1 MSHLEE
7 NSSSAMAKLQRL
19 QDELSQFFS
28 ISIRILSRDDLKSLT
43 VESNGHTRCLT
54 NRGAHPD
61 ICERFILRVID
72 LDPGDVMVSMCP
84 FGLLSAIVPL
94 GKSMWAGLHEEK
106 ARYFFLAVH
115 NPAYEG
121 AGGVEVEQKRTVTS
135 IVSGM
140 DLHDKIEFEEKVRLV
155 ASVFDLVFSILT
167 EQEQQDLIATGAVG
181 MAEPRRLT
189 KREREVMRLVCVGM
203 SNQRVAEELFISE
216 HTVKLHVSSILKKLN
231 LANRTQLAIYGA
243 KVL

>member
-140 DLHDKIEFEEKVRLV
+140 DLHDKIEFV
-155 ASVFDLVFSILT
+155 ARPVP
-167 EQEQQDLIATGAVG
+167 ATGCGTFRGNADRVRWHLR
-181 MAEPRRLT
+181 ARRDAG
-189 KREREVMRLVCVGM
+189 RRCAWPSAWQSWEGSQNESER
-203 SNQRVAEELFISE
+203 
-216 HTVKLHVSSILKKLN
+216 
-231 LANRTQLAIYGA
+231 
-243 KVL
+243 

>member
-1 MSHLEE
+1 M
-7 NSSSAMAKLQRL
+7 
-19 QDELSQFFS
+19 
-28 ISIRILSRDDLKSLT
+28 
-43 VESNGHTRCLT
+43 
-54 NRGAHPD
+54 
-61 ICERFILRVID
+61 
-72 LDPGDVMVSMCP
+72 
-84 FGLLSAIVPL
+84 
-94 GKSMWAGLHEEK
+94 
-106 ARYFFLAVH
+106 H

-181 MAEPRRLT
+181 MAELGRLT